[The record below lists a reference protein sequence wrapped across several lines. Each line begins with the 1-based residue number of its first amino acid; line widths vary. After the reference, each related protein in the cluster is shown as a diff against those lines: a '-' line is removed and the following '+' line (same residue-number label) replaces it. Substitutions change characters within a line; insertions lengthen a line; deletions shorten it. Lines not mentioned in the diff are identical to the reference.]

1 MARQPR
7 LCVPGLPHL
16 VLLSAAAASQPLAL
30 EAQRWRFLAW
40 LVEGLGSFPVQ
51 LHAYCVLP
59 EAVWLLLTPERPAAL
74 SGLMQML
81 ARRTSRA
88 LGGPV
93 KPRGDAAKQ
102 AGVPEAQ
109 QQGSP
114 ARPAVWAGRF
124 RSAVL
129 QPQAWLLPAM
139 VWVDAAA
146 QREGL
151 ADADQPWSWSSHAAH
166 CGLGGALGSAPAL
179 HGPQPYWMLGNTPF
193 EREAAYSR
201 LLQAGVDA
209 DRAGALQRALRSGTG
224 LGDAAFLAEL
234 ELRSGRSVRPAR
246 RGRPR
251 KG

>member
-16 VLLSAAAASQPLAL
+16 VLLSAAAAAQPLAL
-30 EAQRWRFLAW
+30 EARRWRFLAW
-40 LVEGLGSFPVQ
+40 LVEGLEAFPVR

-59 EAVWLLLTPERPAAL
+59 DAVWLLLTPDRPAAL

-93 KPRGDAAKQ
+93 KPRGGAAQQ
-102 AGVPEAQ
+102 ADGPEAQ
-109 QQGSP
+109 QQGLP
-114 ARPAVWAGRF
+114 PPPPVWAGRF

-139 VWVDAAA
+139 VWVDTAA

-151 ADADQPWSWSSHAAH
+151 AGAERPWPWSSHAVH
-166 CGLGGALGSAPAL
+166 CGLGGAPGSAPAL

-209 DRAGALQRALRSGTG
+209 DRASALQRALRSGTG
-224 LGDAAFLAEL
+224 LGDAAFLGEL
-234 ELRSGRSVRPAR
+234 ELHSGRSVQPAP

>member
-1 MARQPR
+1 M
-7 LCVPGLPHL
+7 
-16 VLLSAAAASQPLAL
+16 LLSAAAPAQPLAL

-40 LVEGLGSFPVQ
+40 LVEGLEAFPVR

-59 EAVWLLLTPERPAAL
+59 EAVWLLLTPDRPTAL

-88 LGGPV
+88 MGEMA
-93 KPRGDAAKQ
+93 KPRGETVKQ
-102 AGVPEAQ
+102 TDRPQAQ
-109 QQGSP
+109 QP
-114 ARPAVWAGRF
+114 DPPPRPSVWAGRF

-139 VWVDAAA
+139 VWVDTAALRA
-146 QREGL
+146 GL
-151 ADADQPWSWSSHAAH
+151 AGAEQPWSWSSHAAH
-166 CGLGGALGSAPAL
+166 CGLGGAPGSAPAL

-201 LLQAGVDA
+201 LLQAGVGA
-209 DRAGALQRALRSGTG
+209 DRASALQRALRSGTG

-234 ELRSGRSVRPAR
+234 ELRAGRSVRPAR
-246 RGRPR
+246 RGRPC
-251 KG
+251 KS